1 MCIIEEISENDYENW
16 KIIFK
21 KYLLFYNSKLSEKII
36 RYSWNKIINKEI
48 PADILYEND
57 SVIAFRD
64 VNPQAPVHFLVIPK
78 KEIPTLNDIEDD
90 DKDIIGELFL
100 VAKKLAKKEGLEK
113 KGYRTIF
120 NCNEDG
126 GQTVFHIHLHVMGGR
141 QMKWPPG

>member
-1 MCIIEEISENDYENW
+1 MST
-16 KIIFK
+16 IFT
-21 KYLLFYNSKLSEKII
+21 
-36 RYSWNKIINKEI
+36 KIINKEI

-57 SVIAFRD
+57 NIIAFRD
-64 VNPQAPVHFLVIPK
+64 INPQAPVHFLVIPK
-78 KEIPTLNDIEDD
+78 KEIPTLNDIEEE

-100 VAKKLAKKEGLEK
+100 VAKKLAANEGLEK

-141 QMKWPPG
+141 QMNWPPG

>member
-1 MCIIEEISENDYENW
+1 MST
-16 KIIFK
+16 IFA
-21 KYLLFYNSKLSEKII
+21 
-36 RYSWNKIINKEI
+36 KIINKEI
-48 PADILYEND
+48 PADILYEDD

-78 KEIPTLNDIEDD
+78 KEIPTLNDIEEH

-126 GQTVFHIHLHVMGGR
+126 GQTVFHIHLHVIGGR
-141 QMKWPPG
+141 QMEWPPG

>member
-1 MCIIEEISENDYENW
+1 MSTIFT
-16 KIIFK
+16 KIV
-21 KYLLFYNSKLSEKII
+21 NREV
-36 RYSWNKIINKEI
+36 

-78 KEIPTLNDIEDD
+78 KEIPTLNDIKKE
-90 DKDIIGELFL
+90 DKDIIGELFIA
-100 VAKKLAKKEGLEK
+100 AKKIAKKEGLTE
-113 KGYRTIF
+113 KGYRTII

>member
-1 MCIIEEISENDYENW
+1 MPQYFGSMIFFVCPKRPIYE
-16 KIIFK
+16 
-21 KYLLFYNSKLSEKII
+21 LLYSNCPLST
-36 RYSWNKIINKEI
+36 
-48 PADILYEND
+48 D
-57 SVIAFRD
+57 
-64 VNPQAPVHFLVIPK
+64 
-78 KEIPTLNDIEDD
+78 TLNDIEED

-141 QMKWPPG
+141 QMEWPPG

>member
-1 MCIIEEISENDYENW
+1 MST
-16 KIIFK
+16 IFT
-21 KYLLFYNSKLSEKII
+21 
-36 RYSWNKIINKEI
+36 KIINKEI
-48 PADILYEND
+48 PANILFEND
-57 SVIAFRD
+57 NVIAFRD
-64 VNPQAPVHFLVIPK
+64 VNPVAPVHFLVIPK
-78 KEIPTLNDIEDD
+78 KEIPTLNDIDEN

-100 VAKKLAKKEGLEK
+100 VAKKLAKIEGLEK